1 MKFRNRGDAEDS
13 EENCVSYFPPK
24 KSLFAFLIL
33 FLLTL
38 LIAQPVSGLVI
49 LEYFHQQGC
58 INCEKTDPLIDTI
71 RSDYG
76 NRVAVESVE
85 IDDRSGV
92 RLLMSYGVTEI
103 PVVVIN
109 RNKVLTYDNITPERL
124 DAEIRLAESGAYPI
138 PDRKKSVFDGD
149 NVLSVFFAF
158 TLGLMTG
165 FSPCLLGS
173 LVVLIAAAGGPAATG
188 KAGRYYPLIF
198 GAGIVTAYLLA
209 SVFILGAGIAFRPD
223 DNSRLLIYGTAGL
236 VAIFVGLLQ
245 LGLFSLPDRM
255 NRWASGLVS
264 QFPTLPGIFLLGI
277 LFAVLF
283 APCAIAPFL
292 ILIETIFISTTITP
306 LFMIPAFSAGV
317 LTPFL
322 ILTVLRNSIPE
333 ERVLR
338 YAGIIQ
344 KIGGLL
350 LFGFGIWL
358 ILSAFL

>member
-1 MKFRNRGDAEDS
+1 MKFRNRGNAEDS
-13 EENCVSYFPPK
+13 EENCVSYFPLK

-33 FLLTL
+33 FLLAL

-58 INCEKTDPLIDTI
+58 INCEKTDLLIDTI

-198 GAGIVTAYLLA
+198 GAGIVT
-209 SVFILGAGIAFRPD
+209 
-223 DNSRLLIYGTAGL
+223 
-236 VAIFVGLLQ
+236 
-245 LGLFSLPDRM
+245 
-255 NRWASGLVS
+255 
-264 QFPTLPGIFLLGI
+264 
-277 LFAVLF
+277 
-283 APCAIAPFL
+283 C
-292 ILIETIFISTTITP
+292 
-306 LFMIPAFSAGV
+306 IPARFSIYSRCRYCLQAG
-317 LTPFL
+317 
-322 ILTVLRNSIPE
+322 
-333 ERVLR
+333 
-338 YAGIIQ
+338 
-344 KIGGLL
+344 
-350 LFGFGIWL
+350 
-358 ILSAFL
+358 